1 MRLLVAAD
9 ALPERHSSGEAD
21 EETGGNMHL
30 PVNEEKQIDALK
42 ARLRQRIR
50 RIRRTLERRDSRM
63 PQPEPASK

>member
-1 MRLLVAAD
+1 
-9 ALPERHSSGEAD
+9 
-21 EETGGNMHL
+21 MHL